1 MKKRAQQ
8 PDAYTFTAL
17 LRGLAK
23 NRYKSRV
30 ETVQHALTIYE
41 SMSAPN
47 SPVEPSI
54 IHANAV
60 LQVCA
65 YHGEVDTA
73 FGIAAKLPSRG
84 KGAPNNLTYT
94 TILNGIRYG
103 ILDDKKRS
111 SMYSEEHLESKT
123 QQAVIH
129 GRRIWADI
137 IEKWCKGDL
146 FIDEELAC
154 AIGRLLLL
162 GSQPHDVDDVFSL
175 VEQTMNIP
183 RQIPR
188 FGDPARVN
196 YLAKLSQRHNEGVKA
211 HQGPLLDE
219 DPSLFN
225 ESHEILVS
233 KNIRSI
239 TTSSEF
245 DPVPQARN
253 STRSYAIP
261 GRNTLSLLL
270 EACLMVNAFKP
281 STEYLKILTDP
292 AGAYKVLPD
301 SENLHMNLR
310 ILRSARGSRA
320 AAELVESMTVQPG
333 DDIHVQPKTF
343 RIAMS
348 ACVRDS
354 KNHKVGS
361 HAERILKMMS
371 KGLEKPDLK
380 TCQMY
385 LQVISRDGVQGKW
398 MEQKAAL
405 NLLDELIGDYGR
417 LIGERR
423 KDSKSAFERA
433 GGEPDA
439 TEDTLQRKKWSGQP
453 GMLASSCSEEVV
465 EFVRKLIGVYD
476 KVLKGSGKS
485 LSEQEMRDLKRKR
498 SMFSAFVQRVY
509 YSTTKVD
516 NKVPRK
522 SIRIVPREDEVERNL
537 AAGYEKYGLRGST
550 ALMRQERF

>member
-8 PDAYTFTAL
+8 PDAYTFTIL

-23 NRYKSRV
+23 NRHKSRA

-84 KGAPNNLTYT
+84 KGAPDNLTYT

-111 SMYSEEHLESKT
+111 SMYSEEQLESKT
-123 QQAVIH
+123 QQAIIQ
-129 GRRIWADI
+129 GRRIWVDI

-146 FIDEELAC
+146 FIDEELVC

-162 GSQPHDVDDVFSL
+162 GSQRHDVDDVFSL
-175 VEQTMNIP
+175 VEQTMDIP

-188 FGDPARVN
+188 RGDPARMN
-196 YLAKLSQRHNEGVKA
+196 YLIKLSRGHNEGVEA
-211 HQGPLLDE
+211 HQGPVLDE
-219 DPSLFN
+219 DPSLFD
-225 ESHEILVS
+225 ESHEISMS
-233 KNIRSI
+233 KNIRSM
-239 TTSSEF
+239 TPSSEF
-245 DPVPQARN
+245 DPVPQVRN
-253 STRSYAIP
+253 SIRSYAIP

-270 EACLMVNAFKP
+270 RACLMMKAFKP
-281 STEYLKILTDP
+281 STEYRKMLTDP
-292 AGAYKVLPD
+292 AGAYKVIPD
-301 SENLHMNLR
+301 SENVHMNLR
-310 ILRSARGSRA
+310 ILRSSRGSRA

-333 DDIHVQPKTF
+333 DDMHVQPKTF

-361 HAERILKMMS
+361 YAERILKMMS

-385 LQVISRDGVQGKW
+385 LQVISRDGIKGKW
-398 MEQKAAL
+398 NEQKAAL
-405 NLLDELIGDYGR
+405 NLLDDLIGDYGR
-417 LIGERR
+417 LIRERK
-423 KDSKSAFERA
+423 KDAKSAFGRA
-433 GGEPDA
+433 EGEPDA
-439 TEDTLQRKKWSGQP
+439 TNDILQRKKWSGQP
-453 GMLASSCSEEVV
+453 GMLASNPSEEVV

-476 KVLKGSGKS
+476 KVLQDSGES
-485 LSEQEMRDLKRKR
+485 LLEQERRDLKRKR
-498 SMFSAFVQRVY
+498 SMFSAFVQRVH
-509 YSTTKVD
+509 YSTIKVD
-516 NKVPRK
+516 NKVPK
-522 SIRIVPREDEVERNL
+522 KTIRIVPREGEVERNL
-537 AAGYEKYGLRGST
+537 AVGYKK
-550 ALMRQERF
+550 